1 MYMKL
6 AQIILIILAVT
17 AIYVL
22 LQIVQQT
29 NRSSSDIV
37 YVSNP
42 STPYWGQG
50 PVWRGPRPGRRGR
63 RWGRGG
69 PRRLWL

>member
-50 PVWRGPRPGRRGR
+50 PVWRGPRPGRRRGR
-63 RWGRGG
+63 GRGG

>member
-1 MYMKL
+1 MYMEL
-6 AQIILIILAVT
+6 SQIVLIILAVT

-37 YVSNP
+37 YISSP
-42 STPYWGQG
+42 ITPYWGQG
-50 PVWRGPRPGRRGR
+50 PVWRGPRPGRGR
-63 RWGRGG
+63 R
-69 PRRLWL
+69 RRRRRF